1 MINILK
7 KVRFPARQ
15 KDNVLSSVDDTD
27 IEVLKNQGQN
37 KSIFLNIFRKI
48 RKTIDPIDDFR

>member
-27 IEVLKNQGQN
+27 IEMLKN
-37 KSIFLNIFRKI
+37 
-48 RKTIDPIDDFR
+48 